1 MKRFMKVL
9 TVASMSSVYLMQAP
23 CTSTQGGFGGNGL
36 TIIPTVPSP
45 VEFLQNLP
53 IIGGFF

>member
-1 MKRFMKVL
+1 MKRFIRVL
-9 TVASMSSVYLMQAP
+9 TIASMSSVYLMQAP

-45 VEFLQNLP
+45 SFFLQNLP
-53 IIGGFF
+53 IIGAFF